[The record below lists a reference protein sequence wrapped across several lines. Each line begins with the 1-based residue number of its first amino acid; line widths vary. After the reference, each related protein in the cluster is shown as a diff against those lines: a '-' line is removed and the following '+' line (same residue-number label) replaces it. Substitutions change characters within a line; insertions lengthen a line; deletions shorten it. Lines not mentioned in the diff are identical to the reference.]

1 MNMPKTKIFFVL
13 AVSILFI
20 VSCSP
25 AASPATPATVP
36 AIVPTIVPTGIVE
49 NTSPPSQSGIPL
61 TEAEVPRVSV
71 EDTVAAIQSGE
82 AIVVDVRSAEAY
94 QASHIPGAISIPLG
108 EVETSPNSLNLDKD
122 QWIVTYCT

>member
-1 MNMPKTKIFFVL
+1 MQKTKIFFVL
-13 AVSILFI
+13 AASILFI

-36 AIVPTIVPTGIVE
+36 AIVPTTVPTGIVE
-49 NTSPPSQSGIPL
+49 NTSPPSQSGLPL

-71 EDTVAAIQSGE
+71 EDAVAAIQSGE

-94 QASHIPGAISIPLG
+94 QASHIPGAISIPLDEIG
-108 EVETSPNSLNLDKD
+108 SNPNGLNLDKN
-122 QWIVTYCT
+122 QWIITYCT